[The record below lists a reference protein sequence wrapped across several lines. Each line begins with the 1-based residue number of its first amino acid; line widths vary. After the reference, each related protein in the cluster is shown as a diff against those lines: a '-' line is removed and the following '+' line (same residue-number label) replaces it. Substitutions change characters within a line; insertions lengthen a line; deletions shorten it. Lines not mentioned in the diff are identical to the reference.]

1 MGRAETAGYDTEIE
15 GGITAGTD
23 AGISGGRG
31 VLRQCRGGVTV
42 GAGYGRRTT
51 AGYDARCPGG
61 VRGVVAIHL
70 IWEFLPV
77 SPSDNVSVS
86 SYLVYK
92 VQDHRVCIVCG
103 TNSLQVYLDGKLL
116 KEADGERHER

>member
-86 SYLVYK
+86 
-92 VQDHRVCIVCG
+92 
-103 TNSLQVYLDGKLL
+103 T
-116 KEADGERHER
+116 